1 MKKTTFLIEKAK
13 EIVKKKKDI
22 GVRNLTVQ
30 DIMSTDVITIT
41 PDELIVNAAEKMLNH
56 RIHALVVVED
66 KKPVGIITTYDLV
79 LVLTIRKF
87 GRTTPVGKLM
97 VTDLITVHP
106 DDPLLDVLEKVIKYN
121 LRRLIVIQDDKL
133 VGVVSLIDLMMG
145 FTELPDEIIKA
156 K

>member
-1 MKKTTFLIEKAK
+1 MKKTTFLIERVR

-22 GVRNLTVQ
+22 GVGNLVVR

-41 PDELIVNAAEKMLNH
+41 PDELIVNAAEKMLDY

-66 KKPVGIITTYDLV
+66 KKPVGIITTYDLG

-87 GRTTPVGKLM
+87 DEATPVGKLM

-106 DDPLLDVLEKVIKYN
+106 DDPLLNVLEKVIGYN
-121 LRRLIVIQDDKL
+121 IRRLIVVQDDKL
-133 VGVVSLIDLMMG
+133 VGIVSLIDLMLG
-145 FTELPDEIIKA
+145 FTELPDEIIKG
-156 K
+156 